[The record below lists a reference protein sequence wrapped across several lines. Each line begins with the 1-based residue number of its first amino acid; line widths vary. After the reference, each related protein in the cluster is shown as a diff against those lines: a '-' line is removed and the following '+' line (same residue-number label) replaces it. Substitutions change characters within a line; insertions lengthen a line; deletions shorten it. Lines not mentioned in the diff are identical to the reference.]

1 MKTSKRLRPIII
13 SISGIIALVTTLILL
28 SLRQPK
34 QIVTDGSQDQGLT
47 FTITE
52 ISPTGAA
59 VEYVQKKGDIKGE
72 LMIESFGIYLQ
83 EDYQYVLEV
92 SKLELLQNISLQQNG
107 SGSFIIDFARAYDP
121 LKPGKYYLKLSV
133 YDIVDDIMNPIYDH
147 ESYYIPFNL
156 P

>member
-1 MKTSKRLRPIII
+1 MRSHKNIKPIFLSVLIII
-13 SISGIIALVTTLILL
+13 AIVIILPLL
-28 SLRQPK
+28 FQSRTK
-34 QIVTDGSQDQGLT
+34 QIVADGSRDQGLS

-59 VEYVQKKGDIKGE
+59 VEYVQKKGDIKGA

-92 SKLELLQNISLQQNG
+92 NKSALLQNISLQQNS
-107 SGSFIIDFARAYDP
+107 SGSFTIDFCKAYDP

-133 YDIVDDIMNPIYDH
+133 YDSVDDTMNPIYDH
-147 ESYYIPFNL
+147 ESYYIPFAL

>member
-13 SISGIIALVTTLILL
+13 SISGIIALVTILILL
-28 SLRQPK
+28 FLRQPK
-34 QIVTDGSQDQGLT
+34 QIVADGSQDQGLS

-59 VEYVQKKGDIKGE
+59 VEYVQKKGDIKGA

-92 SKLELLQNISLQQNG
+92 NKSELLQNISLQQNS
-107 SGSFIIDFARAYDP
+107 SGSFTIDFCKAYDP

-133 YDIVDDIMNPIYDH
+133 YDNVDDTMNPIYDH
-147 ESYYIPFNL
+147 ESYYIPFAL

>member
-1 MKTSKRLRPIII
+1 MRSRKRIKLIFLSILIII
-13 SISGIIALVTTLILL
+13 AIVIILSLL
-28 SLRQPK
+28 SLGQSK
-34 QIVTDGSQDQGLT
+34 QIMTDGSQDQGLT

-59 VEYVQKKGDIKGE
+59 VEYVQKEGDIKGE

-133 YDIVDDIMNPIYDH
+133 YDSVDDTMNPIYDH
-147 ESYYIPFNL
+147 ESYYIPFAL

>member
-1 MKTSKRLRPIII
+1 MRSRKRIKLIFLSVLTII
-13 SISGIIALVTTLILL
+13 SIVIILPLL
-28 SLRQPK
+28 SLRRSK
-34 QIVTDGSQDQGLT
+34 QIVTDKSQDQGLT

-59 VEYVQKKGDIKGE
+59 VEYVQKKGDIKGA
-72 LMIESFGIYLQ
+72 LVIESYGIYLQ

-92 SKLELLQNISLQQNG
+92 NKLELLQYISLQQNA

-121 LKPGKYYLKLSV
+121 LKPGNYYLQLSV
-133 YDIVDDIMNPIYDH
+133 YDNVDDIMNPIYDH
-147 ESYYIPFNL
+147 ESYYIPFTL

>member
-133 YDIVDDIMNPIYDH
+133 YDNIDDIMNPIYDH
-147 ESYYIPFNL
+147 ESYYIPFDL

>member
-1 MKTSKRLRPIII
+1 MRSRKKIKLIFLSVLIII
-13 SISGIIALVTTLILL
+13 AIVIILPLLFLI
-28 SLRQPK
+28 RTK
-34 QIVTDGSQDQGLT
+34 QIVADGSQDQGLS

-59 VEYVQKKGDIKGE
+59 VEYVQKKGDIKGA

-92 SKLELLQNISLQQNG
+92 NKSELLQNISLQQNG
-107 SGSFIIDFARAYDP
+107 SGSFTIDFSKAYDP

-133 YDIVDDIMNPIYDH
+133 YDNDDDTMNPIYDH
-147 ESYYIPFNL
+147 ESYYIPFAL

>member
-13 SISGIIALVTTLILL
+13 SISGIIALVTILILL
-28 SLRQPK
+28 SPRQPK

-92 SKLELLQNISLQQNG
+92 NKSELLQNISLQQNS
-107 SGSFIIDFARAYDP
+107 SGSFTIDFCKAYDP

-133 YDIVDDIMNPIYDH
+133 YDSVDDTMNPIYDH
-147 ESYYIPFNL
+147 ESYYIPFAL

>member
-1 MKTSKRLRPIII
+1 MKTSKRLRLIII
-13 SISGIIALVTTLILL
+13 SISGIIALVTILILL

-92 SKLELLQNISLQQNG
+92 SKLELLQNIALQQNG

-133 YDIVDDIMNPIYDH
+133 YDNVDDIMNPIYDH

>member
-1 MKTSKRLRPIII
+1 
-13 SISGIIALVTTLILL
+13 
-28 SLRQPK
+28 
-34 QIVTDGSQDQGLT
+34 
-47 FTITE
+47 
-52 ISPTGAA
+52 
-59 VEYVQKKGDIKGE
+59 
-72 LMIESFGIYLQ
+72 MIESFGIYLQ

-133 YDIVDDIMNPIYDH
+133 YDNIDDIMNPIYDH
-147 ESYYIPFNL
+147 ESYYIPFAL

>member
-1 MKTSKRLRPIII
+1 MKTSKRLSPIII
-13 SISGIIALVTTLILL
+13 SISGIIALVTVLILL

-59 VEYVQKKGDIKGE
+59 VEYVQEKGDIKGE

-92 SKLELLQNISLQQNG
+92 NKLELLQNISLQQNG

-133 YDIVDDIMNPIYDH
+133 YDNVDDIMNPIYDH

>member
-1 MKTSKRLRPIII
+1 MRSGKRIKLIFLSVLTII
-13 SISGIIALVTTLILL
+13 SIVIILPLL
-28 SLRQPK
+28 SLRRSK
-34 QIVTDGSQDQGLT
+34 QIVTDRSQDQGLT

-59 VEYVQKKGDIKGE
+59 VEYVQKKGDIKGA
-72 LMIESFGIYLQ
+72 LVIESYGIYLQ

-92 SKLELLQNISLQQNG
+92 NKLELLQNIPLQQNG

-133 YDIVDDIMNPIYDH
+133 YDNVDDIMNPIYDH
-147 ESYYIPFNL
+147 ESYYIPFTL

>member
-1 MKTSKRLRPIII
+1 MKTSKRVRPIII
-13 SISGIIALVTTLILL
+13 SISGIIALVTILILL

-34 QIVTDGSQDQGLT
+34 QIVTDGSQNQGLS

-133 YDIVDDIMNPIYDH
+133 YDNVDDIMNPIYDH
-147 ESYYIPFNL
+147 ESYFIPFNL

>member
-133 YDIVDDIMNPIYDH
+133 YDNVDDIMNPIYDH

>member
-13 SISGIIALVTTLILL
+13 SISGIIALVTILILL
-28 SLRQPK
+28 FLRQPK
-34 QIVTDGSQDQGLT
+34 QIVADGSQDQGLS

-59 VEYVQKKGDIKGE
+59 VEYVQKKGDIKGA

-92 SKLELLQNISLQQNG
+92 NKSELLQNISLQQNG
-107 SGSFIIDFARAYDP
+107 SGSFTIDFCKAYDP

-133 YDIVDDIMNPIYDH
+133 YDSVDDTMNPIYDH
-147 ESYYIPFNL
+147 ESYYIPFAL

>member
-1 MKTSKRLRPIII
+1 MKTNKRLRPIII
-13 SISGIIALVTTLILL
+13 SISGIIALVTILILL

-34 QIVTDGSQDQGLT
+34 QIVTDGSQDQGLS

-52 ISPTGAA
+52 ISPIGAT
-59 VEYVQKKGDIKGE
+59 VDYEQKKGDIKGE
-72 LMIESFGIYLQ
+72 LVIESYGIYLQ

-92 SKLELLQNISLQQNG
+92 NKSELLQNISLQQNS
-107 SGSFIIDFARAYDP
+107 SGSFTIDFCKAYDP

-133 YDIVDDIMNPIYDH
+133 YDNVDDIMNPIYDH
-147 ESYYIPFNL
+147 ESYYIPFDL